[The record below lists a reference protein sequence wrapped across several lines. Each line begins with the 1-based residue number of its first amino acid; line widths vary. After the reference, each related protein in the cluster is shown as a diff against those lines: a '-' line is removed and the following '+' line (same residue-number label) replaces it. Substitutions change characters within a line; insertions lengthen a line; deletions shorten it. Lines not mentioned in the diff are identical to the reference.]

1 MKNLFYLLPIL
12 FTPFFFI
19 DAENFYNEDTKAHNE
34 VKKVYNEDTKAYEFT
49 SEDWDKIINKN

>member
-19 DAENFYNEDTKAHNE
+19 DAENFYNEDTKA
-34 VKKVYNEDTKAYEFT
+34 YEFT